1 MFDGCAIGGN
11 KGNGKDFILDYLC
24 ETRPN
29 HVIVRCKT
37 PIVERYEEIVGHP
50 YDKGR
55 DDAELIEVSATL
67 IRGGP
72 NGNDHICKDYLL
84 KIVPQVVETGRL
96 VFIPDMR
103 RVPENE
109 AARDHLDLMC
119 LYVWASEET
128 RKRRIIAREGS
139 LDNYKPGDDTE
150 KEVESLRYHYQ
161 INNDHDDDGR
171 LAFAEI
177 EAYLGRYGPRF
188 ARGHRL
194 LNLQSKVRLIDPV
207 RGGRFF
213 DTGVIE
219 KDRDGFGVRGKM
231 REYFVRYEDGHT
243 AWEDSAD
250 LIVLRHAQKEAA

>member
-1 MFDGCAIGGN
+1 MFNGVALGGN
-11 KGNGKDFILDYLC
+11 KGNGKDFVLDYLC
-24 ETRPN
+24 ETRPS
-29 HVIVRCKT
+29 HQIVRCKT
-37 PIVERYEEIVGHP
+37 PIVERYEEIVGHT
-50 YDKGR
+50 YSKGR
-55 DDAELIEVSATL
+55 DDAELIHVSATQ

-72 NGNDHICKDYLL
+72 TGNDQICKDYLL
-84 KIVPQVVETGRL
+84 AFVPKVVATGKL

-128 RKRRIIAREGS
+128 RQRRIIARDGN
-139 LDNYKPGDDTE
+139 LDNYKPDDDTE

-161 INNDHDDDGR
+161 VNNDHNDDGR
-171 LAFAEI
+171 RAFSEI
-177 EAYLGRYGPRF
+177 ESYLARYGTIFRRGRKPLGLRSQVRLVDPIRGRY
-188 ARGHRL
+188 
-194 LNLQSKVRLIDPV
+194 
-207 RGGRFF
+207 F

-219 KDRDGFGVRGKM
+219 NIVSAGAFQQ
-231 REYFVRYEDGHT
+231 YFVRYEDGHT